1 MKNIYVLLSV
11 AVLLFLGL
19 NYRQLYSVVVI
30 QSESRR
36 LTSLASSS
44 LDEYQNPN
52 SLTESFDG
60 GLSSRFWKFSVID
73 GGGKVSNKS
82 AWHSASMTFDHGLT
96 INHVPDPQ
104 FKNESVR
111 LTPPAAEQYTNVAL
125 IGGSGFQPTASNDV
139 VLRFSSRVS
148 DPFYGT
154 AGVIFQPT
162 GTLRKDGWVV
172 KPFDM
177 FGFSV
182 AGAESS
188 IQGVNGPFCYLALN
202 WIPVKANALPADA
215 SAWHDYEIRLRW
227 ISKTE
232 WLGTVKV
239 DQTATCQISMPA
251 FGPVEVQVWSD
262 NSLVI
267 YRPRRWWE
275 IAPSTDLKFQDG
287 GEKQFYLRTIQISA
301 EAR

>member
-1 MKNIYVLLSV
+1 MKMKIIYLLL
-11 AVLLFLGL
+11 AAILLFLGL

-36 LTSLASSS
+36 LASLASSS
-44 LDEYQNPN
+44 SDEYQNPEP
-52 SLTESFDG
+52 LTEIFDG
-60 GLSSRFWKFSVID
+60 GLSPRFWKFAIID
-73 GGGKVSNKS
+73 GGGEVSNKN

-96 INHVPDPQ
+96 INHFPDPQ
-104 FKNESVR
+104 FKNESPS
-111 LTPPAAEQYTNVAL
+111 LTPPAAGQYNNVAL

-148 DPFYGT
+148 EPFYGT
-154 AGVIFQPT
+154 AGVIFQP
-162 GTLRKDGWVV
+162 
-172 KPFDM
+172 
-177 FGFSV
+177 
-182 AGAESS
+182 A
-188 IQGVNGPFCYLALN
+188 VNGPFCYLALN
-202 WIPVKANALPADA
+202 WIPVKANALPVDA
-215 SAWHDYEIRLRW
+215 HVWHDYEIRLRW
-227 ISKTE
+227 VSKTE
-232 WLGTVKV
+232 WLGMVTV
-239 DQTATCQISMPA
+239 DHSTTCEISMPS

-287 GEKQFYLRTIQISA
+287 GEKQFYLHTIQISA